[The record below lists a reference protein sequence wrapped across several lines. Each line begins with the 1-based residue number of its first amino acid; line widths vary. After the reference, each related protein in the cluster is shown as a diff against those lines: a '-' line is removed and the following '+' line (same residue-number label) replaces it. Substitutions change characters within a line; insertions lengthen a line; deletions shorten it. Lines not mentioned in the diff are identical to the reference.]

1 MVAAT
6 AIVLSLLTSAPD
18 VLHAHFDGAQS
29 GDLPAIVVDRPMA
42 ALQSDG
48 TVVDPDQPRWGRPRA
63 TPDFI
68 AGWTQ
73 VVDAPGAITL
83 LLGGF
88 DADDTTPLL
97 GTLNA
102 NLMTLNLYLGERLG
116 SGPTFEHSM
125 RRIESDV
132 ETVDVL
138 LGTPLQESDH
148 VYRPRAGTVLPG
160 CVVLLCQRS
169 RRVEDP
175 SLEWVAEGVSVIALE
190 HVGDEWRWRIIGHVA
205 PIGGDDRALGR
216 HRIFASSMTNYFP
229 DPNGVVDGRLVDAWI
244 PFVDYLHHVP
254 DPSTGGQCMLLRAR
268 RSDTGISRWTFEGPV
283 LLHEFFSGTKRH
295 THAAAWTPNGVL
307 LAIGDGGDS
316 EVALLT
322 CDKPDQWTD
331 PTSWT
336 THHDIHGAPL
346 ADGKG
351 GDVGANQF
359 WSAAPG
365 PSPNTVIVGGD
376 NVSGVIFGT
385 TIPADPADG
394 IRFERLW
401 GVQPGDIGDGG
412 EAQCTCSLLHQLRPE
427 SGGPL
432 LARFYLESPQTSA
445 SYARL
450 LLSEDSETFATVGG
464 LRPSGSKVSPIALH
478 GTTMVTSP
486 LTSQIESGL
495 FTQPRPSLQVR
506 RPLLLGPASVNE
518 LYRADMVGGLGIIG
532 QEGVQIV
539 EVPRGGGDPIA
550 SHAALAPGH
559 SPVWR
564 VARDGAG
571 NAELASVMLP
581 TPKGGWPEG
590 PLWVQGWMSNLTA
603 AMLRPEVRLDLGP
616 HDVRRRVAIASELQW
631 VPIELVTDADD
642 PTMGASPTLELSLPG
657 DGLAPPTDLL
667 FTIASVTHGA
677 PPPWPGAE
685 PLAARTP
692 ERVGIPLPETL
703 APWTLELDLVLPE
716 HSVDYGLG
724 GRFDLATLATIGLV
738 DGSVLEVNAEIQ
750 YARIYLDH
758 IAPDG
763 TRTTIT
769 KSLDV
774 RMARL
779 DTLRITLAAA
789 VGAVGLEAYSGGRRK
804 PIDRIQGK
812 QFSTLAAIN
821 ILHLG
826 ASDTGVQLPIEVLR
840 VSLWPD
846 EANIDVGI
854 EWESGPMNC
863 PADFDLDGVVGGS
876 DVLILLT
883 GWGACPTADGK
894 DDPPPC
900 IADLTQDGQVDID
913 DMLLLLTSLGEC
925 FPD

>member
-1 MVAAT
+1 M
-6 AIVLSLLTSAPD
+6 
-18 VLHAHFDGAQS
+18 
-29 GDLPAIVVDRPMA
+29 
-42 ALQSDG
+42 
-48 TVVDPDQPRWGRPRA
+48 
-63 TPDFI
+63 
-68 AGWTQ
+68 
-73 VVDAPGAITL
+73 
-83 LLGGF
+83 
-88 DADDTTPLL
+88 
-97 GTLNA
+97 
-102 NLMTLNLYLGERLG
+102 
-116 SGPTFEHSM
+116 
-125 RRIESDV
+125 
-132 ETVDVL
+132 
-138 LGTPLQESDH
+138 
-148 VYRPRAGTVLPG
+148 
-160 CVVLLCQRS
+160 
-169 RRVEDP
+169 
-175 SLEWVAEGVSVIALE
+175 
-190 HVGDEWRWRIIGHVA
+190 
-205 PIGGDDRALGR
+205 
-216 HRIFASSMTNYFP
+216 
-229 DPNGVVDGRLVDAWI
+229 
-244 PFVDYLHHVP
+244 
-254 DPSTGGQCMLLRAR
+254 
-268 RSDTGISRWTFEGPV
+268 
-283 LLHEFFSGTKRH
+283 
-295 THAAAWTPNGVL
+295 
-307 LAIGDGGDS
+307 
-316 EVALLT
+316 
-322 CDKPDQWTD
+322 
-331 PTSWT
+331 
-336 THHDIHGAPL
+336 
-346 ADGKG
+346 
-351 GDVGANQF
+351 
-359 WSAAPG
+359 
-365 PSPNTVIVGGD
+365 
-376 NVSGVIFGT
+376 
-385 TIPADPADG
+385 
-394 IRFERLW
+394 
-401 GVQPGDIGDGG
+401 
-412 EAQCTCSLLHQLRPE
+412 
-427 SGGPL
+427 
-432 LARFYLESPQTSA
+432 
-445 SYARL
+445 
-450 LLSEDSETFATVGG
+450 
-464 LRPSGSKVSPIALH
+464 SPIALH

-657 DGLAPPTDLL
+657 NGLAPPTDLL

-789 VGAVGLEAYSGGRRK
+789 VGAVGLEAHSGGRRK
-804 PIDRIQGK
+804 SIDRIQGK

-826 ASDTGVQLPIEVLR
+826 ASDTGAQLPIEVLR